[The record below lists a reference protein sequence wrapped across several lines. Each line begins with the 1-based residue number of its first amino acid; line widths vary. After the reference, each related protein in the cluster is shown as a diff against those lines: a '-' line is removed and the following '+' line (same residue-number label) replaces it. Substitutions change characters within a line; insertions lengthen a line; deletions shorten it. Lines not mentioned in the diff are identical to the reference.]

1 MKTLRIPA
9 LAPAIGLAFSTGAIA
24 GTRREA
30 REDTVDARHDVD
42 QEKCDS
48 LAGDAK
54 DRCIDAAKMRAG
66 K

>member
-30 REDTVDARHDVD
+30 
-42 QEKCDS
+42 K
-48 LAGDAK
+48 
-54 DRCIDAAKMRAG
+54 
-66 K
+66 